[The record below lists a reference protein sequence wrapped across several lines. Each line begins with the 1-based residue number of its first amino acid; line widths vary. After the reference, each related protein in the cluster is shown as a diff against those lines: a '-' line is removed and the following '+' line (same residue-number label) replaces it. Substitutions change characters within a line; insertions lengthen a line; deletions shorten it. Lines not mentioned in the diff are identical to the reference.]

1 LLVSFPAPAAAD
13 VSIVPSSEGRIG
25 AWLALGPIAAT
36 SKGNRAP
43 RNMETNALAGADEQ
57 ALVGRFGKTVS
68 ISAPDGDADAP
79 TTASWR
85 VVSSGTGP
93 IDVAASLNLKGG
105 EAFAFLYGVLHL
117 TEPLKGHLL
126 LGSSDGARVY
136 IDKKLISSVDWF
148 RPQRD
153 DEDMARLDLAAG
165 DHPIVI
171 KLHHRDAWWAVRV
184 RIVDTNFVAPRGA
197 VLRLP
202 GAGDAEARSILQR
215 MMDIDVNRGVEAGG
229 FRPTVSVGFHEGLP
243 KGTDRFVRVAAAAR
257 IGGKTKPLYAF
268 DAGEVPLDTG
278 PNALKVHLPPIA
290 EDEIA
295 EELSGGE
302 LVISVEVGGRKV
314 DASLALRPFMLQAI
328 GAANAALAS
337 LATTNGYLS
346 DPAVTRGTLEH
357 LRDRFARF
365 VGSGDSDI
373 EALGADAQTLMEYA
387 ADIQARRDPLRSH
400 PGVRRFAYRSALDGE
415 LAPFGMYV
423 PKSYVDAPSGGKTYP
438 LVIVLHGLNGKP
450 LSMLRWFFGRD
461 LEGRDSEWEDRHG
474 GDVEPIEGFVLAP
487 NGHGNAMYRELGEL
501 DVVKLLDWATGF
513 FPIDPNRVTITGASM
528 GGTGAASIAFR
539 YPDRFAAAE
548 PLCGYHSYF
557 IRKDVTG
564 FGMWPWEKL
573 VAEYRSPVMWAENGL
588 YLPLYV
594 WHGRRDYPAKNSGVL
609 IDRYT
614 ALGYSVEHEHPDIG
628 HDVWKKAYD
637 GLLSFRWLSQ
647 KVRPEHKRRILFK
660 TDSPRYAD
668 DAWVHLREIATDL
681 EFATVDA
688 SIVDKTSIEVQTH
701 GVDALAL
708 DRDAELVSST
718 EPTRVKIDGALL
730 TFAHDA
736 PIAAYRAETGAWK
749 PGLKAPAP
757 GHKRAGLSGPIRDA
771 FFEPLVFVYG
781 TQDPVQTRA
790 NRETARAWARIK
802 WGVDIRYP
810 IIADTELDEST
821 GETHSLVLVGNADS
835 NRVVKE
841 LEPDLPFKVSGG
853 SITTTVEGSTK
864 EWKGRDLGVAF
875 IYPNPKHPTRYVV
888 VLEGTSALGTFRAVA
903 LPEILP
909 DFVVYDD
916 RIALARGQIV
926 LGNGTPLAAGLFR
939 SDWSLGKGDLVHQ
952 KIAQIE

>member
-1 LLVSFPAPAAAD
+1 VFLPRTAAAD
-13 VSIVPSSEGRIG
+13 VSIVPSAEGRLG
-25 AWLALGPIAAT
+25 AWLALGPITAT

-43 RNMETNALAGADEQ
+43 RNMEANALAGADEQ
-57 ALVGRFGKTVS
+57 ALVGRFGKTVQ
-68 ISAPDGDADAP
+68 ISAAEGDPDAP

-85 VVSSGTGP
+85 VVSSGSGP
-93 IDVAASLNLKGG
+93 IDVAAQLSLKGG

-117 TEPLKGHLL
+117 TEPLKGLLL

-136 IDKKLISSVDWF
+136 IDKKQISSADWF
-148 RPQRD
+148 RPERD
-153 DEDMARLDLAAG
+153 DEDVARLDLPAG

-171 KLHHRDAWWAVRV
+171 KLHHRDAYWAVRV
-184 RIVDTNFVAPRGA
+184 RIVDTNFVAPKGA

-202 GAGDAEARSILQR
+202 GTGDAETRSILVR
-215 MMDIDVNRGVEAGG
+215 MTDIEVDRGIEPGG
-229 FRPTVSVGFHEGLP
+229 FRPTVAVAFHEGLP

-257 IGGKTKPLYAF
+257 IGGKTRRLYAF
-268 DAGEVPLDTG
+268 DAGEVPQGTG
-278 PNALKVHLPPIA
+278 PNTLKVHLPAIPQ
-290 EDEIA
+290 EEIA
-295 EELSGGE
+295 EEVSGGE
-302 LVISVEVGGRKV
+302 LVVSVEVAGRKL
-314 DASLALRPFMLQAI
+314 DATLGLRPFMLQAI
-328 GAANAALAS
+328 GAANQALAS
-337 LATTNGYLS
+337 IASTNGYLS
-346 DPAVTRGTLEH
+346 DPAVTRATLEH
-357 LRDRFARF
+357 MRDRFARF
-365 VGSGDSDI
+365 VGSGDSDV
-373 EALGADAQTLMEYA
+373 EALGADAQTIMDYA
-387 ADIQARRDPLRSH
+387 ADIDAHRDPLRAH

-423 PKSYVDAPSGGKTYP
+423 PKSYVDAPNGGKTYP

-450 LSMLRWFFGRD
+450 LSMLRWFFGHD

-474 GDVEPIEGFVLAP
+474 GEVEPIEGFVLAP

-501 DVVKLLDWATGF
+501 DVVKLIDWATGF

-528 GGTGAASIAFR
+528 GGTGTASIAFR
-539 YPDRFAAAE
+539 YPDKFAAAE

-573 VAEYRSPVMWAENGL
+573 VSEYRSPALWAENGL

-594 WHGRRDYPAKNSGVL
+594 WHGRRDYPWKNSGVL
-609 IDRYT
+609 VDRYT
-614 ALGYSVEHEHPDIG
+614 ALGYSVEQERPDIG

-660 TDSPRYAD
+660 TDSPRYTD
-668 DAWVHLREIATDL
+668 NAWVHLREIATDL

-688 SIVDKTSIEVQTH
+688 SVVDKTEIEVQTH
-701 GVDALAL
+701 GVEALAL
-708 DRDAELVSST
+708 DRDPELVSST
-718 EPTRVKIDGALL
+718 DPTRVKIDGAALV
-730 TFAHDA
+730 FAPEV
-736 PIAAYRAETGAWK
+736 PIAAYRTETGAWK

-757 GHKRAGLSGPIRDA
+757 GRKRAGVSGPIRDA

-781 TQDPVQTRA
+781 TSDPVQTRA

-810 IIADTELDEST
+810 LIADTELDEPT
-821 GETHSLVLVGNADS
+821 AETHSLVLVGNAES

-841 LEPDLPFKVSGG
+841 LEPDLPFKVSGN
-853 SITTTVEGSTK
+853 SISATVDGSTK

-875 IYPNPKHPTRYVV
+875 IYPNPKHPSRYVV
-888 VLEGTSALGTFRAVA
+888 VLEGTSALGTFRAVS

-909 DFVVYDD
+909 DFLVYDD
-916 RIALARGQIV
+916 RIAFARGQIV
-926 LGNGTPLAAGLFR
+926 LGTGTPLAAGLFR
-939 SDWSLGKGDLVHQ
+939 SDWSLGKVDLPRQ
-952 KIAQIE
+952 KIAEIE